1 MSNREREL
9 TETVR
14 ASYSVTQELGE
25 RIESIAALAAVA
37 LAATPDRLTIGHT
50 IIALEGIKAMAVE
63 LVDGTG
69 VRAEMAG
76 VTSDQETGTETEQ
89 H

>member
-1 MSNREREL
+1 MNNREREL
-9 TETVR
+9 AETVR
-14 ASYSVTQELGE
+14 VSYSVTEELGE
-25 RIESIAALAAVA
+25 RIEAIAALTAAA

-50 IIALEGIKAMAVE
+50 ITALEGIKAMAAE

-76 VTSDQETGTETEQ
+76 VTSDQQTGVETEQ